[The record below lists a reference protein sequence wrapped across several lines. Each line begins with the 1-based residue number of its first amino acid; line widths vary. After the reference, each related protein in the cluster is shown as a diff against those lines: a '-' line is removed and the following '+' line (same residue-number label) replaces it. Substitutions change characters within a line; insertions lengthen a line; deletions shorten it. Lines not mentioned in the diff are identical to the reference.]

1 MRILVKRITGE
12 EDRIL
17 IDYTNNSK
25 QISIRN
31 VHMNFLLRFTYQT
44 CNQNQLISDL
54 NLYFS
59 AGVGIID
66 DDVKV
71 VWKNS
76 AQFTGKAVN

>member
-1 MRILVKRITGE
+1 MKRITGE
-12 EDRIL
+12 EDRIM
-17 IDYTNNSK
+17 IDYTNNRK
-25 QISIRN
+25 QILIRN
-31 VHMNFLLRFTYQT
+31 VHILLKFTYQT
-44 CNQNQLISDL
+44 CNQNQIISDL